1 MQSTIGRTLAAGS
14 AVVLFVIAV
23 IAFAMNADRI
33 AGGAALAGMA
43 LLSLAILAHVS
54 DQSRR

>member
-1 MQSTIGRTLAAGS
+1 MQTTMGRTLAAGS
-14 AVVLFVIAV
+14 AVVMFVIAL

-43 LLSLAILAHVS
+43 LLSLALLTHVA